1 VAVNSQSE
9 RFKRELLRGA
19 VEENVDTLAGVPLG
33 TTRRER
39 EARRRR
45 WRRLAVVS
53 GGTVAAILVT
63 VGIWSTVASAARD
76 TQTNGRGDVVV
87 AAPLPFIDPV
97 ADASAEPA
105 RLAETL
111 AAGEHQEVLAESLP
125 LAVRTVVVDAG
136 HGGRDGGTSVAFGL
150 LEKDITRDIAH
161 RLTDRLRGRGLEVM
175 MTRESDTWVSL
186 KDRAEMANEVR
197 ADLFVSIH
205 VNWLPDAEAR
215 GVETYYLGPT
225 NDPLLKEIAARENAD
240 SGFAMADARQLLEG
254 IYADVRQTESRRL
267 AERIQSSLF
276 RALQADNPDIV
287 SRGVMTA
294 PFVVLVAT
302 DMPAVLVEV
311 ACLSNEREAR
321 LLATPR
327 YRQSI
332 AEALESGIAAFATD
346 VAGPR
351 RVARSTR

>member
-1 VAVNSQSE
+1 VAVNSQRE

-45 WRRLAVVS
+45 RRLVAMISGASLAVV
-53 GGTVAAILVT
+53 LVT
-63 VGIWSTVASAARD
+63 IGIWSTVASAARD
-76 TQTNGRGDVVV
+76 NRAAARGDVVV
-87 AAPLPFIDPV
+87 TTPLPFVHAPSD
-97 ADASAEPA
+97 DSSEPE
-105 RLAETL
+105 RLAAAL
-111 AAGEHQEVLAESLP
+111 AAGQHQAVLAESLP

-161 RLTDRLRGRGLEVM
+161 RLADRLRGRGLNVV
-175 MTRESDTWVSL
+175 MTRETDTWVSL
-186 KDRAEMANEVR
+186 KHRADMANAVR

-240 SGFAMADARQLLEG
+240 SGFAMADAKQLLEG
-254 IYADVRQTESRRL
+254 IYADVRQNESRRL
-267 AERIQSSLF
+267 AERIQWSLF

-346 VAGPR
+346 VAAPR
-351 RVARSTR
+351 RVAGGTR